1 MFNDFKVDLPYLP
14 WTSERWISLIVLQE
28 AMQPV
33 IIAVYCMDLVCL
45 IPFPAKDSTTWLGEH
60 PQYSF
65 SFCSLRWFGDL
76 EGFDCSGLDPI
87 YQLYWMRSTLVHVR
101 LILMNYRRWKKKVPS
116 PPASLPQVGKR
127 VSTQSQAPLGLWE
140 RMKGASQW
148 VLAAL
153 PAGCHLAEI
162 SHKRGTLTAFQ

>member
-14 WTSERWISLIVLQE
+14 WTSERWIGLIVLQE

-101 LILMNYRRWKKKVPS
+101 LILMNYRRWKKKC
-116 PPASLPQVGKR
+116 PPHPPHCLKLAKGCQLKARLLWDCEKGWREPANGCWRPSLP
-127 VSTQSQAPLGLWE
+127 
-140 RMKGASQW
+140 GA
-148 VLAAL
+148 
-153 PAGCHLAEI
+153 I
-162 SHKRGTLTAFQ
+162 